1 MKIEDLKKIGI
12 KNLVLILVAGMLL
25 LFCAIPG
32 KTKENGVKENES
44 ARIMS
49 TPTPVPPDENRLEIL
64 LSQVEGIGK
73 TKVMIVYQSNAEIEG
88 IVIVAEGARNA
99 DVSQYISDA
108 AEALFGIPKHKII
121 VLPMKTENGSG

>member
-12 KNLVLILVAGMLL
+12 KNLVLILVAGILL
-25 LFCAIPG
+25 LFCALPG
-32 KTKENGVKENES
+32 KTKENSIKENES
-44 ARIMS
+44 HGITS

-88 IVIVAEGARNA
+88 IVIVAEGARKA

-121 VLPMKTENGSG
+121 VLPMKTENGS